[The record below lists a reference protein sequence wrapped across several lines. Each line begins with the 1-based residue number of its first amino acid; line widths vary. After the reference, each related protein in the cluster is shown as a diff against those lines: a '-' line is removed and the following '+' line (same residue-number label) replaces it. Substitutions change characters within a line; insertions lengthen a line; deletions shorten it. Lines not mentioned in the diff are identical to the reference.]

1 MAGSDAGTVALA
13 TASGRLLVVDGTT
26 GALVQDV
33 SQLADAVAL
42 SSDGTVLASHAA
54 FTANGLPPP
63 PDVATGMSIIT
74 VPQGFPITSVTG
86 TTSFSLA
93 ESGSVAGWTTES
105 SVGGTCSRI
114 VAALPYAD
122 AGAVFSDTGHCPT
135 PVVSPSGTYF
145 AATDVAPSP
154 SSTTFIYQGTNY
166 LAAVPGVAKG
176 WIDDGHLLVQTY
188 TSTSATSC
196 SATTI
201 YDTGG
206 DVLDTPSLPELD
218 SFTLL
223 PSNQLFAPNYP
234 VAVGAGAPTANIYDW
249 TSGALIFSTPSSLVG
264 TQSTIT
270 PSSIVSAAPSVYP
283 WGLVTT
289 SY

>member
-154 SSTTFIYQGTNY
+154 SSTTIIYQGTN
-166 LAAVPGVAKG
+166 
-176 WIDDGHLLVQTY
+176 
-188 TSTSATSC
+188 
-196 SATTI
+196 
-201 YDTGG
+201 
-206 DVLDTPSLPELD
+206 
-218 SFTLL
+218 
-223 PSNQLFAPNYP
+223 
-234 VAVGAGAPTANIYDW
+234 
-249 TSGALIFSTPSSLVG
+249 
-264 TQSTIT
+264 
-270 PSSIVSAAPSVYP
+270 
-283 WGLVTT
+283 
-289 SY
+289 